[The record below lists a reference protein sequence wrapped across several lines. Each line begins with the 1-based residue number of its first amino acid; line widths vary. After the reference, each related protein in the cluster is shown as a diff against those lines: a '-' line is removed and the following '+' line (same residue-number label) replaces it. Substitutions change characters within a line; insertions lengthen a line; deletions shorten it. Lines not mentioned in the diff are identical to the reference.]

1 MNGISVFLANAA
13 FFYPIYWLSLLVVR
27 AGPALLHVAFL
38 GHRLL
43 VFELGPL
50 WIDAACC
57 PPGAAA
63 ARETMRSNP
72 LLEAG
77 IVLVTASIIFLAMRR
92 RPAVSGLLI
101 AAIGQAALGT
111 PMLRLI
117 FGRRHTAPVIA
128 SACLFVAVILIGL
141 TLLSSSAT
149 GTYWKRLTEPLIAL
163 CLPLTLFS

>member
-38 GHRLL
+38 WHRLL
-43 VFELGPL
+43 VFEHGPP

-72 LLEAG
+72 LHEAVL
-77 IVLVTASIIFLAMRR
+77 VLVTASIIFLPMP
-92 RPAVSGLLI
+92 RPPPVSGLLP

-111 PMLRLI
+111 PLLRLI
-117 FGRRHTAPVIA
+117 C
-128 SACLFVAVILIGL
+128 S
-141 TLLSSSAT
+141 
-149 GTYWKRLTEPLIAL
+149 
-163 CLPLTLFS
+163 